1 MLYECYLLLL
11 LVTVVA
17 DKWLLE
23 TCALRNSLN
32 GTLYFMNLPSKS
44 CLAGCFQNELIR
56 SPWNEPS
63 FQTVIYKVLRLFCL
77 ILLPPRTEWRK
88 SSLLSLSLIVDSRGL
103 TAFAAML
110 PLRCLPYHSCST
122 ETPRKWKTDRGGTPL
137 GSCHRHT
144 DSPER
149 LETVFGLIIF
159 SMMQLKLKLLKCL
172 SHQVR
177 EKRVKADCMLGHYF
191 FSSEWQHTVWR

>member
-11 LVTVVA
+11 LLTVVA
-17 DKWLLE
+17 DKWVLE
-23 TCALRNSLN
+23 SCALRSSLN
-32 GTLYFMNLPSKS
+32 GILYFMNLPSKS
-44 CLAGCFQNELIR
+44 WLAGCFKNELIQ
-56 SPWNEPS
+56 SLLNKPS
-63 FQTVIYKVLRLFCL
+63 FQAVVYKVLRLFCL
-77 ILLPPRTEWRK
+77 ILLPPRTERRK
-88 SSLLSLSLIVDSRGL
+88 SSLLSLSFIVDSQGL

-110 PLRCLPYHSCST
+110 PSRCLPCHSHST
-122 ETPRKWKTDRGGTPL
+122 ETPRKWKTDRGGIPL
-137 GSCHRHT
+137 GSFHRHT

-159 SMMQLKLKLLKCL
+159 SMTQLKLMLLKCL
-172 SHQVR
+172 SNKVR